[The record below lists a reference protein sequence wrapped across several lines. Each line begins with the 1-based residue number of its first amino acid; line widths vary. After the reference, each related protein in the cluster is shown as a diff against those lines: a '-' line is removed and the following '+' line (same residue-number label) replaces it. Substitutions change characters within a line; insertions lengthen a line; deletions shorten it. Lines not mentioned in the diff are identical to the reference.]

1 MPSTHRRHFGSA
13 RNLPSGRWQASYWH
27 LGARHVAPYTL
38 PTKADAQAGLSGVE
52 TDIKRGAWLDPE
64 GAKVTLASWLHHW
77 LGTVVDG
84 RVGSDNTRA
93 NYAQIVRV
101 HITPAL
107 GMVTL
112 SELTAEMVDKFLAAK
127 ADEGLAKTHVS
138 RMRTILADALRHAE
152 RRGLVIRNVAAL
164 AVMPRTKP
172 PATRRS
178 FGPDEAKAVIR
189 AAQGERLEAMERGPD
204 GRVSRG
210 AVKRSKDGLR
220 TLSLP
225 PSVVDALRAHRRRQI
240 EERLQAG
247 PLWRDGELVFASSV
261 GTPLDPSDLRRT
273 FARIGKRAGIADYR
287 HKVRPVSKAADR
299 TEGLLSSV
307 IPRASR
313 T

>member
-1 MPSTHRRHFGSA
+1 MP
-13 RNLPSGRWQASYWH
+13 
-27 LGARHVAPYTL
+27 
-38 PTKADAQAGLSGVE
+38 KD
-52 TDIKRGAWLDPE
+52 
-64 GAKVTLASWLHHW
+64 
-77 LGTVVDG
+77 
-84 RVGSDNTRA
+84 
-93 NYAQIVRV
+93 
-101 HITPAL
+101 
-107 GMVTL
+107 
-112 SELTAEMVDKFLAAK
+112 
-127 ADEGLAKTHVS
+127 
-138 RMRTILADALRHAE
+138 
-152 RRGLVIRNVAAL
+152 RGLVIRNVAAL

-178 FGPDEAKAVIR
+178 FSPDEAKAVIR
-189 AAQGERLEAMERGPD
+189 AAQGERLEAMVALGLATGAAAGELTGLLWSDLALDVGPPD
-204 GRVSRG
+204 ASGLRSDEARTGWASLRG